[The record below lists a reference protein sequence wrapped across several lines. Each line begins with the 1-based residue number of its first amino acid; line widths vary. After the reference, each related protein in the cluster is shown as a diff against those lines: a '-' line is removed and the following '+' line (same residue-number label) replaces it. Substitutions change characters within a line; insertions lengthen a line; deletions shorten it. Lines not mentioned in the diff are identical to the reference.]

1 MTQIHRRVVRVGA
14 VAAWAAATVFLLVG
28 LAGGADILYV
38 QAVGPVV
45 AAGFMTAQ
53 IITHKENGGL
63 ALLVSALATMVMQ
76 ATVGSEGTVL
86 PAALALVVICA
97 IGILLIGSRPVPTAV
112 TVALLMVLTPLVW
125 GLPFGRAI
133 QTGVVMSLGLI
144 MTAAV
149 FLTLQN
155 AATALTARFQ
165 ILFESSPTAVMEED
179 WSEALAYVRSEYT
192 GKPERL
198 RPFLMAYPAVVER
211 AVGRAR
217 IVRVNQAAVDLLE
230 AEGEAEL
237 VGYRDGSK
245 VNEHTLA
252 AFVGALVTLYE
263 GRETFEMEVLA
274 MTMRGQPIWLQTRS
288 VVTSIERPGATIVV
302 ALNDITPVK
311 ERQAAMAALI
321 KAKDEFI
328 ASISHELRTPLTAV
342 VGLTSEL
349 SSMEGL
355 SEGERAELMGLVAGQ
370 AEEMSNIVEDL
381 LVAARAEMG
390 AIAVEIATVSLE
402 AELAKALDG
411 LGIVVDEMPA
421 TVPNVVADASRVRQI
436 LRNLLTNA
444 VRYGGPKRRILAGS
458 EPGSVWL
465 EVRDDGQGVGG
476 DEASEIF
483 EPYSTAHTGVSG
495 SVGLGLAVARQLAEL
510 MGGSLSYRRDADETV
525 FRLELPAAW
534 DAEPAQTSENASI

>member
-53 IITHKENGGL
+53 IITHRENGGL

-165 ILFESSPTAVMEED
+165 ILFENSPTAVMEED

-237 VGYRDGSK
+237 VGYRDGSR

-274 MTMRGQPIWLQTRS
+274 MTMRNRPIWLQTRS
-288 VVTSIERPGATIVV
+288 VVTSIERPGATVVV

-390 AIAVEIATVSLE
+390 AIAVETATVNLE

-411 LGIVVDEMPA
+411 LGIGVDEMPA

-465 EVRDDGQGVGG
+465 EVRDDGQGVAG

-510 MGGSLSYRRDADETV
+510 MGGSLSYRRELEETV

>member
-1 MTQIHRRVVRVGA
+1 MMQIHRRVVRVGA

-28 LAGGADILYV
+28 LVGGADILYL

-53 IITHKENGGL
+53 IIMHKENGGL
-63 ALLVSALATMVMQ
+63 ALFVSALVTMVMQ
-76 ATVGSEGTVL
+76 ATVGSERTML

-97 IGILLIGSRPVPTAV
+97 IGMLLVGSRPVAALV
-112 TVALLMVLTPLVW
+112 TVALLMVLTPLAW
-125 GLPFGRAI
+125 GLPLGRAI
-133 QTGVVMSLGLI
+133 QLGVVMSLGLT
-144 MTAAV
+144 MTAAI

-155 AATALTARFQ
+155 AATALNARFQ
-165 ILFESSPTAVMEED
+165 ILFENSPTAVMEED

-192 GKPERL
+192 GQPERL

-211 AVGRAR
+211 AVRRAK

-230 AEGEAEL
+230 AASEEEL

-245 VNEHTLA
+245 VTDHTLA

-263 GRETFEMEVLA
+263 GREIFEMEVMA
-274 MTMRGQPIWLQTRS
+274 MTMRGRPIWLQTRS
-288 VVTSIERPGATIVV
+288 VVTSIEKPGATVV
-302 ALNDITPVK
+302 VGLGDITPVK
-311 ERQAAMAALI
+311 ERQAAMTALI

-349 SSMEGL
+349 SSAEGL
-355 SEGERAELMGLVAGQ
+355 NERERAELMGLVAGQ
-370 AEEMSNIVEDL
+370 AEEMSNIIEDL

-390 AIAVEIATVSLE
+390 AIAVETTTVSLE

-411 LGIVVDEMPA
+411 LGIVVDETSAIIPD
-421 TVPNVVADASRVRQI
+421 VVADASRVRQI

-444 VRYGGPKRRILAGS
+444 VRYGGPKRRIVAGS
-458 EPGSVWL
+458 ESGSVWL
-465 EVRDDGQGVGG
+465 EVRDNGQGVSG

-483 EPYSTAHTGVSG
+483 KPYSTAHSGVSG

-510 MGGSLSYRRDADETV
+510 MGGSLSYRRDIDETV

-534 DAEPAQTSENASI
+534 DSETARASGNASI

>member
-28 LAGGADILYV
+28 LTGGADILYV

-112 TVALLMVLTPLVW
+112 TVALLMVLTPLMW

-155 AATALTARFQ
+155 ATTALTARFQ
-165 ILFESSPTAVMEED
+165 ILFENSPTAVMEED

-237 VGYRDGSK
+237 VGYRDGTR

-274 MTMRGQPIWLQTRS
+274 MTMRNRPIWLQTRS

-302 ALNDITPVK
+302 ALSDITPVK

-390 AIAVEIATVSLE
+390 AIAVETATVNLE

-411 LGIVVDEMPA
+411 LGIGVDEMPA

-458 EPGSVWL
+458 EQGSVWL

-534 DAEPAQTSENASI
+534 DAEPAQTSENAPI